1 MEKSIYSREHA
12 RLRSLLRQLRVNAR
26 LKQVEL
32 AAKLRK
38 PQSFVSNYERG
49 ERRLDLLELK
59 QVCDALGV
67 DLVAFVKRFERQAGD
82 K

>member
-1 MEKSIYSREHA
+1 MEKSIHSGEHA
-12 RLRSLLRQLRVNAR
+12 RLRSLLRQLREKAG

-32 AAKLRK
+32 AVKLRK

-59 QVCDALGV
+59 QVCSALGV
-67 DLVAFVKRFERQAGD
+67 RLVDFVRRFESG
-82 K
+82 KG